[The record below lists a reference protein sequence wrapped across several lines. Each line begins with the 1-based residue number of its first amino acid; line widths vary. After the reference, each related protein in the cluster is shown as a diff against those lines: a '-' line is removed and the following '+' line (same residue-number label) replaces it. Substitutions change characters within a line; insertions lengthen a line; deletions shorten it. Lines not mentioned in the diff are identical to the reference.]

1 MFDHRP
7 LMMKTT
13 LKKLIIREL
22 TFFQIVFLCQVTRK
36 EEGPIPIAF
45 RGNKPFLFRKMKEE
59 QNS

>member
-22 TFFQIVFLCQVTRK
+22 TFFSNRF
-36 EEGPIPIAF
+36 PMP
-45 RGNKPFLFRKMKEE
+45 
-59 QNS
+59 S